1 HDRSETSN
9 VSTRR
14 APLRPANSRD
24 HVASTP
30 QASGVTRPN
39 PVMTT
44 RRMRNPSPAAPGRLR
59 HTATRLAELSC
70 RRQRHGSIRLSS
82 RVRVLLKELDRVADR
97 QDVLGGI
104 IRDLAAELLLEGHHQ
119 LDGIEAVRAEIVDEG

>member
-14 APLRPANSRD
+14 APLWPASSRD

-30 QASGVTRPN
+30 QPSGVTRPK

-44 RRMRNPSPAAPGRLR
+44 RRMRNPSRRRPGRPR
-59 HTATRLAELSC
+59 YATDRLAEPFC
-70 RRQRHGSIRLSS
+70 RRERGGRFMLSS
-82 RVRVLLKELDRVADR
+82 RVRVLLEELDRVANG
-97 QDVLGGI
+97 QNVLGGVV
-104 IRDLAAELLLEGHHQ
+104 RDLTAELLLESHDE
-119 LDGIEAVRAEIVDEG
+119 LDRIEAV